1 MHLGST
7 RVWNK
12 ELEIGQQQGAV
23 ALATFLLLLL
33 SVYLLNSSLAA
44 DCLFIRLLFN
54 TSFRFTKIVSR

>member
-1 MHLGST
+1 MHLDST
-7 RVWNK
+7 RAWNK

-23 ALATFLLLLL
+23 ALATFLLLL

-44 DCLFIRLLFN
+44 DCLFIRLFFN